1 MGKKKKTNIGSH
13 FPSIFIFLSTIFFY
27 HHLIVTPFSTALPK
41 RRYLF
46 PFFFFRPLMGISP
59 LQCNSTIISSKWYDS
74 NHDQFFNRFLFNCM
88 LRRVFLVFTDSPRF
102 RSSLVLATNLA
113 HSMHLTR
120 PLSMI
125 QSRTHV

>member
-1 MGKKKKTNIGSH
+1 MGKKKNK
-13 FPSIFIFLSTIFFY
+13 Y
-27 HHLIVTPFSTALPK
+27 REPFSVNLHLFINNLFLPPSHSNSFFHRPSK
-41 RRYLF
+41 TPLSF
-46 PFFFFRPLMGISP
+46 SLFFFRPLMGISP